1 MDDRTKTVMTIS
13 SAILGVIQGSEEMSQ
28 SDLQGCIEAQV
39 MNAYD
44 AGKKAHEKEEATTDI
59 MNKSFEISS
68 VCREDLTEYFTAE
81 QIAKIDDN
89 DMAWLARKMGNNF
102 CDCCYWEALRLGV
115 EHILENK

>member
-1 MDDRTKTVMTIS
+1 MTEQKRKACATIS
-13 SAILGVIQGSEEMSQ
+13 SEILRIVADSEEMTT
-28 SDLQGCIEAQV
+28 SDLQGAIEAQV

-44 AGKKAHEKEEATTDI
+44 AGKLEKEEPTTDS
-59 MNKSFEISS
+59 MNKSFEVSS

-81 QIAKIDDN
+81 QIAKIDDS

-102 CDCCYWEALRLGV
+102 CDCCYWEALRQGV